1 MQVWHRIGLLW
12 RNLAR
17 RQRVDQDLDEEIRS
31 YREML
36 EDENLQAGAD
46 PQTARRM
53 AMLET
58 GGATLIKEQVNDVRI
73 GNTVATMAAELR
85 QAVRGLR
92 RNPTLTVFA
101 TAMLALGIGASTTVF
116 SIFQATLLQPLPF
129 RDAERLVQLW
139 ETRLARGI
147 DMASFAEAN
156 FWDLRD
162 ANRSFTDMAARH
174 YEEANL
180 SGVGQ
185 AQKVSTIMV
194 TASFLRTLGVQPV
207 LGRDFTDEEG
217 RAGRDSGVV
226 MLGDHFWRREFGGD
240 PKVLGRTL
248 RLNERSYSVIG
259 VLPPAHVWLN
269 DQIYVPF
276 GPRASTNRGSW
287 EYDVIGRLE
296 DGVSLDAAKAD
307 LERVAGTLDRTY
319 PSDDKGIGF
328 LMRPSS
334 TWVATDNTRLALWV
348 LLGAVTLLLLIAC
361 LNVANLLLARGTA
374 RQRELA
380 VRAALGAGRARLAR
394 FVVLE
399 SLVLSTAGAAFG
411 IGLAYFSL
419 RLLQT
424 LEIRGFPRLEEA
436 SLNPWVLGFAVG
448 VAVLSGV
455 LAGMAPAFHSP
466 KSSVTGALRDG
477 DHQTGSRGAGRLR
490 AALVT
495 GEVALSFF
503 LLVGAGLLI
512 RSFDQL
518 LNVNEGF
525 ETENRLMFS
534 VSFPGPY
541 WENGTGKQFLDSFLE
556 RLSALPDVVAAG
568 AVSHRP
574 VEGGNPGMGIDSDAR
589 AAVAPDGNIPWAGW
603 RIVTPGYFRA
613 LGLPILRGRGFDGG
627 DTSVWGER
635 GEPEPTRHVVLS
647 ESLAKLLFP
656 SEDAVGKQV
665 KLWEGQ
671 SDPDMHA
678 EVIGVVADSRERGLA
693 AKPTLTTYIP
703 YGRNA
708 LTGEFILHT
717 RGNPMALVPTVRSL
731 VASADP
737 NLPVADVR
745 SLEEIV
751 QRSVAPQRLNAS
763 LLGIFGGLA
772 LLLAVIGIY
781 GVLSYSMSYRTSE
794 IGLRVA
800 LGASRGSILR
810 MTIQQGMRP
819 VLVGMVL
826 GAVGAWWLSR
836 YFGTLLFDVQPFD
849 QVTYAAVVALMT
861 TTALAACYLP
871 GLRAMRTDPAIALRA
886 E

>member
-1 MQVWHRIGLLW
+1 MQVWHRIGLMW

-46 PQTARRM
+46 PQTAHRM

-73 GNTVATMAAELR
+73 GNTVATIVAELR

-129 RDAERLVQLW
+129 RDAEHVVQLW
-139 ETRLARGI
+139 ETRLERGI
-147 DMASFAEAN
+147 DMASFSEAN
-156 FWDLRD
+156 FWDLHN
-162 ANRSFTDMAARH
+162 ANHAFTDLAAVH
-174 YEEANL
+174 YEDANL

-185 AQKVSTIMV
+185 AQKVSTILV
-194 TASFLRTLGVQPV
+194 TAGFLRTLGVQPV
-207 LGRDFTDEEG
+207 LGRDFSDEEG
-217 RAGRDSGVV
+217 LAGRDAGVV
-226 MLGDHFWRREFGGD
+226 MLSDRMWKREFGGD
-240 PKVLGRTL
+240 PKVLGRTF

-259 VLPPAHVWLN
+259 VLPPSHVWLN
-269 DQIYVPF
+269 GQVYVPF
-276 GPRASTNRGSW
+276 GPRAGANRGSW
-287 EYDVIGRLE
+287 EYDVIGRLA
-296 DGVSLDAAKAD
+296 DGVSVDTAKAD
-307 LERVAGTLDRTY
+307 LERVAATLGRTY

-374 RQRELA
+374 RRRELA

-399 SLVLSTAGAAFG
+399 SLVLSTAGAALG
-411 IGLAYFSL
+411 LGLAYFSL

-455 LAGMAPAFHSP
+455 LAGMAPAFQSP

-518 LNVNEGF
+518 LNVDEGF

-534 VSFPGPY
+534 VSFPGAY

-556 RLSALPDVVAAG
+556 RVSALPDVVAAG

-574 VEGGNPGMGIDSDAR
+574 VEGGNPGMGIDSSAR
-589 AAVAPDGNIPWAGW
+589 EAVAPDGNIPWAGW
-603 RIVTPGYFRA
+603 RVVTPGYFRA
-613 LGLPILRGRGFDGG
+613 LGLPVLRGRGFDGG
-627 DTSVWGER
+627 DTSVWGEP
-635 GEPEPTRHVVLS
+635 GEPEPTRRVVLS

-656 SEDAVGKQV
+656 SEDALGKQV
-665 KLWEGQ
+665 LLWKGQ
-671 SDPDMHA
+671 SDPKMHA

-693 AKPTLTTYIP
+693 ANPTLTTYLP
-703 YGRNA
+703 YGKNA
-708 LTGEFILHT
+708 LTGEFVVHT
-717 RGNPMALVPTVRSL
+717 RGNPMALVPKVRSM

-763 LLGIFGGLA
+763 MLGIFSGLA